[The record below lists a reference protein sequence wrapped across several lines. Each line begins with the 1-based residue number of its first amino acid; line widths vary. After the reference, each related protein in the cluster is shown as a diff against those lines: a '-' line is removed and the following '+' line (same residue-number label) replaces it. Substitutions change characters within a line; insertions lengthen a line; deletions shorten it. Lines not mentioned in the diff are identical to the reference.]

1 MSDDTAAAGE
11 HPSLVRNR
19 SFMWLWSAQ
28 CVSSLGDWIGLF
40 AILAIAGR
48 LQLGSAAFAISLV
61 TLARVA
67 PGLVLAPIA
76 GVLVDRW
83 DRRRTMIVTD
93 IGRGLVLALVPFVS
107 NIWQLIV
114 ASLVLEVL
122 TLLFQPAKEALVP
135 NLVPS
140 EQLVTA
146 NSLGLLAA
154 YGTFPVGALVFAAL
168 ATFAPGIGSQQESL
182 ALWVDTGTFLL
193 SALLVFFVHVPATA
207 SAETDRTIDEDEGT
221 GELAKRRLHAAW
233 DEVREGWRFIFAEP
247 VVRMV
252 MLGFSVA
259 MLGGAAVIPLG
270 PLYAEQVLGGNAS
283 TYGLIQFAMGF
294 GAAIGVGGVMLW
306 TRHGTHSA
314 PHIFTLGLLM
324 CGGGLLAAASVHTL
338 ALGFPLIAIFGMG
351 AGATYV
357 TGFATLQE
365 NADDELRGRVFAS
378 LLLIIRLCM
387 LLALAIA
394 PALAGVADGILDWL
408 VPDGEVGVSGFHYG
422 VSGTEIVLWIGGA
435 TILLTGLWARRQYHG
450 LQHLVERPRAGG
462 ADEREQR

>member
-1 MSDDTAAAGE
+1 MSDDTAAARG
-11 HPSLVRNR
+11 HPSLLRNR
-19 SFMWLWSAQ
+19 SFVWLWSAQ
-28 CVSSLGDWIGLF
+28 CISSLGDWIGLF

-48 LQLGSAAFAISLV
+48 LQRDNAAFAISLV

-93 IGRGLVLALVPFVS
+93 IGRAGVLALLPFVS
-107 NIWQLIV
+107 SIWQLIL
-114 ASLVLEVL
+114 ASLVLEVF

-140 EQLVTA
+140 DQLVSA
-146 NSLGLLAA
+146 NSMGLLAA

-168 ATFAPGIGSQQESL
+168 ASFASDLGSQQESL
-182 ALWVDTGTFLL
+182 ALWVDMGTFLL
-193 SALLVFFVHVPATA
+193 SALFVFFVHVPGAVEEA
-207 SAETDRTIDEDEGT
+207 GHVADDGERT
-221 GELAKRRLHAAW
+221 GELAKRRMRDALA
-233 DEVREGWRFIFAEP
+233 EVREGWRFIFAEP

-294 GAAIGVGGVMLW
+294 GAAVGVGVVMLW
-306 TRHGTHSA
+306 TRHGRHSA
-314 PHIFTLGLLM
+314 AHIFTIGLLV
-324 CGGGLLAAASVHTL
+324 CGVGLFAAASVHSL
-338 ALGFPLIAIFGMG
+338 ALGFPLIALFGMG

-365 NADDELRGRVFAS
+365 NADDEVRGRVFAS

-387 LLALAIA
+387 LLALALA
-394 PALAGVADGILDWL
+394 PALAGIGDTVLGWFL
-408 VPDGEVGVSGFHYG
+408 PDGEVDLTGFHYG
-422 VSGTEIVLWIGGA
+422 VTGTEIVLWIGGA
-435 TILLTGLWARRQYHG
+435 TIFLTGLWARRQYRQLHD
-450 LQHLVERPRAGG
+450 VVDRRPADG
-462 ADEREQR
+462 AEEAEQR